1 MNKLNVLAEGYTE
14 QSFAEKMLASY
25 LGHENCRVLSRCIT
39 TSKDN
44 RRGRVH
50 RGGVPSYA
58 KVKADLTRWLKECPD
73 GDTRFTTMFDY
84 YALPSDFPGFGE
96 SKKIADVYERIRFL
110 EGSFAKDIGDWR
122 FVPYIQ
128 LHEFESLIFVAP
140 QELGWTY
147 IENDAAIGNLVEIAN
162 EFGCRPELINNG
174 PDTAPSKRI
183 LNEIPEYDKVVAGV
197 DTLELIGIDKLK
209 SSCPHFA
216 EWIDKLTSLFPA

>member
-1 MNKLNVLAEGYTE
+1 MTRLNVLAEGYTE
-14 QSFAEKMLASY
+14 RDFAEKLLAPY
-25 LGHENCRVLSRCIT
+25 VDPQGRQVFARCVT
-39 TSKDN
+39 T
-44 RRGRVH
+44 GRDH
-50 RGGVPSYA
+50 RKGRMYRGGLPNYG
-58 KVKADLTRWLKECPD
+58 KVKADLTRWLKECPGRD
-73 GDTRFTTMFDY
+73 VYFSTMFDY
-84 YALPSDFPGFGE
+84 YALPTDFPGYDE
-96 SKKIADVYERIRFL
+96 AL
-110 EGSFAKDIGDWR
+110 L
-122 FVPYIQ
+122 FVG
-128 LHEFESLIFVAP
+128 P

-209 SSCPHFA
+209 RSCPHFA